1 MHPVLEK
8 ATVQLILSQPFIANI
23 ILSCD
28 VHEDKTIPTACTDGS
43 FIKFNPDWLE
53 SLAPGEFSTQLGYAQ
68 AIMAHEAYHVA
79 LLHMF
84 RRQGRIPEVWNLA
97 CDAVINDMI
106 TTDGFKLPPGC
117 FMIPGSKDK
126 TAEEVYAE
134 LMKDAKIVK
143 MKLPSNALRDDLQD
157 PKDDEGGSAAEK
169 EIKASIKVQKAA
181 DIARAQGQLPGSLQ
195 RMLGEALD
203 GKIPWKQLLREAVTT
218 IMRKDDYTWARM
230 NRRHIYNDVYLPSME
245 GTQCGPLAI
254 AFDTSGSIG
263 DAELGAFL
271 AELNA
276 IFEDVCPEAVHVL
289 ACDADVAHFET
300 ITPDDLPLTPDTFS
314 KMMKGG
320 GGTAFR
326 PVFEYLQNHNIPS
339 DMIIYFTDLCGSDFG
354 NEPQQPV
361 IWITTASENAPWGK
375 VIKLDL

>member
-1 MHPVLEK
+1 MHPVIEK

-23 ILSCD
+23 LLSCD
-28 VHEDKTIPTACTDGS
+28 IHEDTSIPTACTDGS
-43 FIKFNPDWLE
+43 FIKINPKWIDTLE
-53 SLAPGEFSTQLGYAQ
+53 PTNAYLQQSHTQ
-68 AIMAHEAYHVA
+68 AILAHEAYHVA

-84 RRQGRIPEVWNLA
+84 RRNGRIPEVWNLA
-97 CDAVINDMI
+97 CDAVINDML
-106 TTDGFKLPPGC
+106 TNDGFKLPNGC
-117 FMIPGSKDK
+117 FLIPGSMNK
-126 TAEEVYAE
+126 TAEEVYAD
-134 LMKDAKIVK
+134 LMKDVKIQK
-143 MKLPSNALRDDLQD
+143 MQLPSNALGNDLQD
-157 PKDDEGGSAAEK
+157 PQDDEKSTAAEK

-181 DIARAQGQLPGSLQ
+181 DIAKAQGSLPGSLQ

-218 IMRKDDYTWARM
+218 IMKKDDYTWARM
-230 NRRHIYNDVYLPSME
+230 NRRYVHSDIYLPSME

-263 DAELGAFL
+263 ERELGAFL

-289 ACDADVAHFET
+289 ACDAEVAHFET
-300 ITPDDLPLTPDTFS
+300 ITPDDLPLTPNTFV

-320 GGTAFR
+320 GGTAFK
-326 PVFEYLQNHNIPS
+326 PVFDYLQQHNIQS
-339 DMIIYFTDLCGSDFG
+339 DMVLYFTDLCGSDFG
-354 NEPQQPV
+354 PEPQQPV
-361 IWITTASENAPWGK
+361 IWITTHSEEAPWGK